1 MSLIEYDDDNVLAV
15 DVSGLNFNYGGPSI
29 LNNLNLQLKLGS
41 RCLLVG
47 ANGAGKSTLLMILA
61 GKRMVRSKVLVLG
74 RDSFNDPVPGIR
86 YLGTEWANN
95 PTVKGDVMV
104 STLLSNMNGDKY
116 PERRDEL
123 VGIMDINPKWRMH
136 QLSDGQRRRVQLVLG
151 LIEPWNI
158 LLMDEVTVDLDV
170 LVRSDLLRFLRKESE
185 TRKATIIYATHI
197 FDGLGD
203 WPSHIAHMKDGA
215 IITFHKKL
223 SPGIISLLRRN
234 MVSPLLKVVEQW
246 LREDFLELKKRR
258 ELEKQKVENERDKV
272 LLGEENP
279 KTKWDRLS
287 EDANTH
293 GNIEIKIIRITISE
307 IINS

>member
-1 MSLIEYDDDNVLAV
+1 MSLIEHDDDNVLAV
-15 DVSGLNFNYGGPSI
+15 DVNGLNFNYGGPSI

-215 IITFHKKL
+215 IITF
-223 SPGIISLLRRN
+223 R
-234 MVSPLLKVVEQW
+234 
-246 LREDFLELKKRR
+246 
-258 ELEKQKVENERDKV
+258 
-272 LLGEENP
+272 EENP

-293 GNIEIKIIRITISE
+293 
-307 IINS
+307 